1 MKKKII
7 IFVLIFLPCSFA
19 FSKEISSIANKT
31 DYEIPYEQSI
41 ICEDELHIGFNWEN
55 RKFVRSKY
63 KNVKV
68 IFKKINH
75 NLDKSHR
82 FCKILMKKQK
92 DFVENDYIF
101 LKRCYSTQR
110 FGSESYPSIC
120 SEFYKGKKKS
130 KLVSI
135 TCGEYKFDPDGLFLK
150 KPSSANV
157 NGDVDYKDSFSISH
171 GKCARF

>member
-7 IFVLIFLPCSFA
+7 IFVLIFLPYSFA
-19 FSKEISSIANKT
+19 FGKEITSIANKT

-63 KNVKV
+63 KNEKV

-75 NLDKSHR
+75 NLDKSHSHCN
-82 FCKILMKKQK
+82 FFMPDQK
-92 DFVENDYIF
+92 DWVEDDYVR
-101 LKRCYSTQR
+101 LKRCYTTQS
-110 FGSESYPSIC
+110 FGGKAYPSIC
-120 SEFYKGKKKS
+120 SELYLGKEKS
-130 KLVSI
+130 KLESI
-135 TCGEYKFDPDGLFLK
+135 TCKEYKFDPDGLFLK
-150 KPSSANV
+150 KPTSV
-157 NGDVDYKDSFSISH
+157 GVKGDVDYKDSFSISH